1 MDEREKESQVEERSE
16 VITEEGSERRE
27 EEEIQEDPAIGEAVA
42 EEEERCEEDPEC
54 HSSAKR
60 ARVCAT
66 FTDSDE
72 VSIVE
77 FVKLHPE
84 LYDKEHSRFH
94 DRNRREALWAEISAE
109 LKLQPFDVRR
119 WFESQRTRY
128 GKLSKLQ
135 SGQAPREM
143 TKRQSW
149 VYQQMGFLKTHIRRK
164 GANRSSGFEASPN
177 TSKQDES
184 RGSTTDTEHLESSVL
199 RERSQSIIT
208 STPVSTTDS
217 KILEHFEQMRTLIS
231 GFLHQK
237 SDRQPF
243 FDYVASEAE
252 KMTQEEFE
260 ELKGKIFRDIENIK
274 SNRRRQPLPRRSAT
288 VTTESQRVGLLPT
301 TTPQAS
307 SSTQAAASSS
317 FVYYT
322 PSPIG
327 FSNPTSVLTVQDEG
341 SRHNLSGILSQLA
354 TRSDINT
361 DRRAASA
368 AAATTAA
375 AALYYHHFSTA
386 STAAAASSVAIQSGR
401 VFDLPGP
408 FQGHQIFQKQ
418 LFSYVFFQFPSQ
430 NKKVQ
435 YKYLSQEKK
444 IKVQHLHHP
453 KHETNNPWYYT

>member
-1 MDEREKESQVEERSE
+1 MDEREKESEVEERSE
-16 VITEEGSERRE
+16 VITEEGTERRE
-27 EEEIQEDPAIGEAVA
+27 EEEIEEGPAIGEAVA
-42 EEEERCEEDPEC
+42 EEERCEEDPEC

-66 FTDSDE
+66 FTDSQE

-84 LYDKEHSRFH
+84 LYDKGHSCFH
-94 DRNRREALWAEISAE
+94 DRTRREALWAEISAE

-177 TSKQDES
+177 TSWQDES
-184 RGSTTDTEHLESSVL
+184 HGSTTDTEHLESSVL
-199 RERSQSIIT
+199 RERSQSAIT

-231 GFLHQK
+231 GFLQQK

-260 ELKGKIFRDIENIK
+260 ELKGKIFRDIESIK
-274 SNRRRQPLPRRSAT
+274 SNRRCQQLPRRSAT
-288 VTTESQRVGLLPT
+288 ITTESQRVGILPPT
-301 TTPQAS
+301 TQQAS
-307 SSTQAAASSS
+307 SSTQAAAGSS

-341 SRHNLSGILSQLA
+341 SRHNLSGILSQLPDL
-354 TRSDINT
+354 T
-361 DRRAASA
+361 
-368 AAATTAA
+368 
-375 AALYYHHFSTA
+375 ST
-386 STAAAASSVAIQSGR
+386 
-401 VFDLPGP
+401 
-408 FQGHQIFQKQ
+408 QIVEQPQPQQPQQQ
-418 LFSYVFFQFPSQ
+418 LFTITTSAPPQQQQQPPQ
-430 NKKVQ
+430 
-435 YKYLSQEKK
+435 
-444 IKVQHLHHP
+444 
-453 KHETNNPWYYT
+453 

>member
-1 MDEREKESQVEERSE
+1 M
-16 VITEEGSERRE
+16 
-27 EEEIQEDPAIGEAVA
+27 
-42 EEEERCEEDPEC
+42 
-54 HSSAKR
+54 
-60 ARVCAT
+60 
-66 FTDSDE
+66 
-72 VSIVE
+72 E
-77 FVKLHPE
+77 FVKQHPE
-84 LYDKEHSRFH
+84 LYDKEHPRFH
-94 DRNRREALWAEISAE
+94 DRTRRETLWVEIAAE

-177 TSKQDES
+177 TSRQDES

-199 RERSQSIIT
+199 RERSQSVIT

-231 GFLHQK
+231 GFLQQK
-237 SDRQPF
+237 SDRQAF

-274 SNRRRQPLPRRSAT
+274 SNRRRQQLPRRSAT
-288 VTTESQRVGLLPT
+288 ITTESQRVGTLPPT
-301 TTPQAS
+301 TQQAS
-307 SSTQAAASSS
+307 SSTQAAAGSS

-322 PSPIG
+322 PSPSG

-341 SRHNLSGILSQLA
+341 SRHNLSGILSQLPDL
-354 TRSDINT
+354 TSTQIVEQPQPQQPQQQLFT
-361 DRRAASA
+361 I
-368 AAATTAA
+368 
-375 AALYYHHFSTA
+375 TA

-418 LFSYVFFQFPSQ
+418 LISCKLFTFSPPPPPPP

-435 YKYLSQEKK
+435 YKYLSQKK
-444 IKVQHLHHP
+444 K
-453 KHETNNPWYYT
+453 KN

>member
-60 ARVCAT
+60 TRVCAT
-66 FTDSDE
+66 FTDSEE

-94 DRNRREALWAEISAE
+94 DRTRREALWAEISAE

-164 GANRSSGFEASPN
+164 GANRRSGFEASPN
-177 TSKQDES
+177 TSRQDES

-260 ELKGKIFRDIENIK
+260 ELKGKIFRDIETIK

-327 FSNPTSVLTVQDEG
+327 FSNPTSVLTVQ
-341 SRHNLSGILSQLA
+341 
-354 TRSDINT
+354 INT

-444 IKVQHLHHP
+444 SSSPTPTPPQ
-453 KHETNNPWYYT
+453 T

>member
-1 MDEREKESQVEERSE
+1 MRKEKGGKRGRKKMDDREKESEVGERVEVTEE
-16 VITEEGSERRE
+16 VIERRK
-27 EEEIQEDPAIGEAVA
+27 EEEIEERPAIEEAV
-42 EEEERCEEDPEC
+42 EEDIEC

-66 FTDSDE
+66 FTDSQE
-72 VSIVE
+72 ISIVE
-77 FVKLHPE
+77 FVKQHPE
-84 LYDKEHSRFH
+84 LYDKEHPHFH
-94 DRNRREALWAEISAE
+94 DRTRREALWAEISAE
-109 LKLQPFDVRR
+109 LKLQPFDVRH

-135 SGQAPREM
+135 SGQAVREM

-177 TSKQDES
+177 TSRQDES

-243 FDYVASEAE
+243 FDYVASEAK

-260 ELKGKIFRDIENIK
+260 ELKGKIFRDIETIK
-274 SNRRRQPLPRRSAT
+274 SNRRRQPLPRSAT

-307 SSTQAAASSS
+307 SSTQAAAGSS

-322 PSPIG
+322 PNPIG

-341 SRHNLSGILSQLA
+341 SRHNLSGLLSQLPDL
-354 TRSDINT
+354 T
-361 DRRAASA
+361 
-368 AAATTAA
+368 
-375 AALYYHHFSTA
+375 ST
-386 STAAAASSVAIQSGR
+386 
-401 VFDLPGP
+401 
-408 FQGHQIFQKQ
+408 QIVEQPQQQQQPQQQ
-418 LFSYVFFQFPSQ
+418 LFTITTSAPPQQQQQPPQ
-430 NKKVQ
+430 
-435 YKYLSQEKK
+435 
-444 IKVQHLHHP
+444 
-453 KHETNNPWYYT
+453 

>member
-1 MDEREKESQVEERSE
+1 M
-16 VITEEGSERRE
+16 
-27 EEEIQEDPAIGEAVA
+27 
-42 EEEERCEEDPEC
+42 
-54 HSSAKR
+54 
-60 ARVCAT
+60 CAT
-66 FTDSDE
+66 FTDSQE
-72 VSIVE
+72 ISIVE
-77 FVKLHPE
+77 FVKRHPE
-84 LYDKEHSRFH
+84 LYDKEHPRFH

-149 VYQQMGFLKTHIRRK
+149 VYQQMGFLKTHIGRK

-199 RERSQSIIT
+199 RERSQSILT
-208 STPVSTTDS
+208 STPVSTDS
-217 KILEHFEQMRTLIS
+217 KILEHFYQMRTLIS
-231 GFLHQK
+231 GFLQQK

-243 FDYVASEAE
+243 FYYVASEAE
-252 KMTQEEFE
+252 KMSQEEFE
-260 ELKGKIFRDIENIK
+260 DLKGRIFRDIESIK
-274 SNRRRQPLPRRSAT
+274 SNRRRQSLPRRSAT

-327 FSNPTSVLTVQDEG
+327 FGNPTSVLTVQDEG
-341 SRHNLSGILSQLA
+341 SRRNLSGILSQLPDL
-354 TRSDINT
+354 T
-361 DRRAASA
+361 
-368 AAATTAA
+368 
-375 AALYYHHFSTA
+375 ST
-386 STAAAASSVAIQSGR
+386 
-401 VFDLPGP
+401 
-408 FQGHQIFQKQ
+408 QIVEQPQQQQPQQQ
-418 LFSYVFFQFPSQ
+418 LFTITTSAPPQQQQPPQ
-430 NKKVQ
+430 
-435 YKYLSQEKK
+435 
-444 IKVQHLHHP
+444 
-453 KHETNNPWYYT
+453 

>member
-16 VITEEGSERRE
+16 VITEEGTERRE
-27 EEEIQEDPAIGEAVA
+27 EEIEEGPAIGEAVA
-42 EEEERCEEDPEC
+42 EEEERCEGDLEC

-66 FTDSDE
+66 FTDSEE
-72 VSIVE
+72 VYIVE

-84 LYDKEHSRFH
+84 LYDKEHSCFH

-164 GANRSSGFEASPN
+164 EANRSSGFEASPN
-177 TSKQDES
+177 TSRTNHVGQLLTQNTRVQCPE
-184 RGSTTDTEHLESSVL
+184 GEE
-199 RERSQSIIT
+199 SIIT

-237 SDRQPF
+237 SDRQHF
-243 FDYVASEAE
+243 FDYVASEAK
-252 KMTQEEFE
+252 KMTQKEFE
-260 ELKGKIFRDIENIK
+260 ELKGKIFRDIETIK
-274 SNRRRQPLPRRSAT
+274 SNRRCQPLSRRSAT
-288 VTTESQRVGLLPT
+288 VTTESQRVSLLPT

-307 SSTQAAASSS
+307 SSTQAAASSN

-327 FSNPTSVLTVQDEG
+327 FSNPTSVITVQDKG
-341 SRHNLSGILSQLA
+341 SRHNLSGILSQLP
-354 TRSDINT
+354 DLI
-361 DRRAASA
+361 
-368 AAATTAA
+368 
-375 AALYYHHFSTA
+375 ST
-386 STAAAASSVAIQSGR
+386 
-401 VFDLPGP
+401 
-408 FQGHQIFQKQ
+408 QIVEQPQQQQQQQ
-418 LFSYVFFQFPSQ
+418 LFTITTSAPPQQQQQPPQ
-430 NKKVQ
+430 
-435 YKYLSQEKK
+435 
-444 IKVQHLHHP
+444 
-453 KHETNNPWYYT
+453 